1 MTKIASIKRFK
12 ADLSLRR
19 WQACQARILR
29 HVLMQAHVTGPI
41 MDTSQSVCEDEC

>member
-29 HVLMQAHVTGPI
+29 HTHSHVYELTLF
-41 MDTSQSVCEDEC
+41 